1 MSSRWKKVW
10 ADFWHNK
17 SRAILT
23 ILTIGV
29 GVFTVGFSSN
39 LRYYMN
45 ESMDSDFLSS
55 SPSEATVYASP
66 MDEESVKIARMVPG
80 VDGVE
85 GRRTTSAK
93 IIRIAEDDV
102 IIQFTAIENPYD
114 LTVNT
119 LKPALNETS
128 IPPLGEREVLLD
140 SSAAS
145 LGYQP
150 GDLITVELDDG
161 KLRELRLA
169 GYLHSATILPYGQG
183 STVTAFV
190 TPDTIVWL
198 GGARSFNALA
208 VSVAENQT
216 DTEHVLAVA
225 QSVADRIERSGA
237 TIRSVYVSQPGHHYA
252 YSISQGVFFILDVLG
267 WLTVLL
273 SGILIVNTITA
284 LMSQQKRQIG
294 IMKAIG
300 ARTQQIF
307 GMDVVLILGFGL
319 CSLIISVPLA
329 NKAAQTVSDVM
340 AGWLNFFPA
349 PYRGYPATLIQ
360 QAIVALLVPL
370 LAAVLPIYNS
380 VRVTVR
386 ETLSEYGIGAKTK
399 PKKTSVSEGALLIPR
414 PMRLS
419 LRNAFRRKVRLAL
432 TLFTLILAGA
442 LFIGVYNLWASFA
455 QVIDDFQGYYQSD
468 VNVNFGRGYRFDKV
482 SEMALNIPGVS
493 SVEGWLEFYPATLI
507 PEETDDVGQEIQF
520 FAPPSTSTLIDPI
533 VTAGRWLQPGD
544 ENAVV
549 VGNHLLNMF
558 PDLKVGDTLTIKIN
572 EKETQWHIIGFYS
585 LPAPSD
591 VPYLYVNYEYISRL
605 IGQPGMVYSLRVI
618 TDQHDAT
625 TQENINAQLL
635 ATFEAHGVQ
644 VSRTRTGTDEIQ
656 DATAFTNVFVY
667 FILGMAVLI
676 AIVGGLGLMGTMSI
690 NVLERTREIGV
701 MRAIGASSW
710 AIQSIVISEGVVIG
724 LVSWIISIALAIP
737 LTNVLT
743 FGVGM
748 AIFSVNLPAVYSLS
762 GMIVWL
768 FGMLLLA
775 AIASSLP
782 AARASR
788 LTVRDT
794 LAYE

>member
-10 ADFWHNK
+10 ADFWSNK
-17 SRAILT
+17 TRSILT

-39 LRYYMN
+39 LRFYMN

-66 MDEESVKIARMVPG
+66 MNEDSVKIAREVAG
-80 VDGVE
+80 VDAVE
-85 GRRTTSAK
+85 GRSMTGAK
-93 IIRIAEDDV
+93 LIRPGEDDV
-102 IIQFTAIENPYD
+102 SIRFTAIENPYD

-119 LKPALNETS
+119 LKPVLNEDS
-128 IPPLGEREVLLD
+128 IPPLGDKEVLLD
-140 SSAAS
+140 SSAAP
-145 LGYQP
+145 LGYEP
-150 GDLITVELDDG
+150 GDLITMELDDG

-169 GYLHSATILPYGQG
+169 GYLHSATSIPLNQGQ
-183 STVTAFV
+183 TATAFV

-198 GGARSFNALA
+198 GGTRNFNALE

-216 DTEHVLAVA
+216 DTKHVTAVA
-225 QSVADRIERSGA
+225 QAVADRIERSGA
-237 TIRSVYVSQPGHHYA
+237 TVSSVYVYQPGHHYA
-252 YSISQGVFFILDVLG
+252 YTISQGVFFILDVLG

-284 LMSQQKRQIG
+284 LMSQQTRQIG

-307 GMDVVLILGFGL
+307 GMDVVLILGFGM
-319 CSLIISVPLA
+319 CSLAISVPLA

-349 PYRGYPATLIQ
+349 TYRGYPAALIQ
-360 QAIVALLVPL
+360 QAIVALIVPL

-380 VRVTVR
+380 VRMTVR
-386 ETLSEYGIGAKTK
+386 ETLSEYGIGGKTK
-399 PKKTSVSEGALLIPR
+399 PKKASVSKGTLLIPR

-419 LRNAFRRKVRLAL
+419 LRNAFRRKMRLAL

-455 QVIDDFQGYYQSD
+455 KGIIDIQGYMLADINTSF
-468 VNVNFGRGYRFDKV
+468 NRAYRFDKV

-493 SVEGWLEFYPATLI
+493 GVEGWLELPGTLV
-507 PEETDDVGQEIQF
+507 PEGTDEAGRQIQF
-520 FAPPSTSTLIDPI
+520 VAPPSTSTLIDPI

-549 VGNHLLNMF
+549 IGNHLLNMF

-585 LPAPSD
+585 LPINLD

-605 IGQPGMVYSLRVI
+605 VGQPGMVYALRVI

-635 ATFEAHGVQ
+635 ATLEANGIQ
-644 VSRTRTGTDEIQ
+644 VSDTQTGADFIQ
-656 DATAFTNVFVY
+656 EATAFTNVFVY

-710 AIQSIVISEGVVIG
+710 AIQNIVISEGVVIG
-724 LVSWIISIALAIP
+724 LVSWIISLALAIP
-737 LTNVLT
+737 LTHVLT

-748 AIFSVNLPAVYSLS
+748 AIFTAPLPVVYSLS
-762 GMIVWL
+762 GMFVWL
-768 FGMLLLA
+768 FGTLLLA

-782 AARASR
+782 ASRASR

>member
-10 ADFWHNK
+10 ADFWSNK
-17 SRAILT
+17 TRSILT
-23 ILTIGV
+23 VLTIGV

-66 MDEESVKIARMVPG
+66 MDDDSVKIAREVAG
-80 VDGVE
+80 VDAVE
-85 GRRTTSAK
+85 GRSTTSAK
-93 IIRIAEDDV
+93 IIRPGEDDV

-119 LKPALNETS
+119 LKPAQNETG
-128 IPPLGEREVLLD
+128 IPPLGEKEVLLD

-150 GDLITVELDDG
+150 GDLISVELDDG
-161 KLRELRLA
+161 KQRELRLA
-169 GYLHSATILPYGQG
+169 GYLHSATSVPLNQG
-183 STVTAFV
+183 FTVTAFV

-198 GGARSFNALA
+198 GGSRNFNALA
-208 VSVAENQT
+208 VSVAEDPT
-216 DTEHVLAVA
+216 DVEHVTAVA
-225 QSVADRIERSGA
+225 QAVADRIERSGA
-237 TIRSVYVSQPGHHYA
+237 TISSVYVYQPGHHYA
-252 YSISQGVFFILDVLG
+252 YSMSQGVFFILDVLG

-284 LMSQQKRQIG
+284 LMSQQTRQIG

-319 CSLIISVPLA
+319 CSLAISVPLA

-340 AGWLNFFPA
+340 SGWLNFFPA
-349 PYRGYPATLIQ
+349 PYPGYPVTLIQ
-360 QAIVALLVPL
+360 QAIVALIVPL

-380 VRVTVR
+380 VRMTVR
-386 ETLSEYGIGAKTK
+386 ETLSEYGLGGKTK
-399 PKKTSVSEGALLIPR
+399 PKKASVNKGTLLIPR

-419 LRNAFRRKVRLAL
+419 LRNAFRRKARLAL

-442 LFIGVYNLWASFA
+442 LFIGVFNLWASFA
-455 QVIDDFQGYYQSD
+455 QVIDDLQGYITAD
-468 VNVNFGRGYRFDKV
+468 INVYFNRAYRLDKV

-493 SVEGWLEFYPATLI
+493 SVEGWLEYSGILVPD
-507 PEETDDVGQEIQF
+507 ETDEAGQQIQF
-520 FAPPSTSTLIDPI
+520 VAPPSTSTLIDPI
-533 VTAGRWLQPGD
+533 ITAGRWLQPGD

-549 VGNHLLNMF
+549 IGNHLLNMF
-558 PDLKVGDTLTIKIN
+558 PDLKVGDTLTIKVN

-585 LPAPSD
+585 FPAPSEIPD
-591 VPYLYVNYEYISRL
+591 LYVNYEYISRL
-605 IGQPGMVYSLRVI
+605 VGQPGMVYALRVI
-618 TDQHDAT
+618 TDRHDAI
-625 TQENINAQLL
+625 TQENVNAQLL
-635 ATFEAHGVQ
+635 GTFEAHGVQ
-644 VSRTRTGTDEIQ
+644 VSNSELGVDFIQ
-656 DATAFTNVFVY
+656 NSIAFTNVFVY

-724 LVSWIISIALAIP
+724 LVSWIISLALAVP

-768 FGMLLLA
+768 FGTLLLA

-782 AARASR
+782 AGRASR

>member
-10 ADFWHNK
+10 ADFWSNK
-17 SRAILT
+17 TRSILT
-23 ILTIGV
+23 VLTIGV

-66 MDEESVKIARMVPG
+66 MNEDSVKIALEVPG
-80 VDGVE
+80 VDAVE
-85 GRRTTSAK
+85 GRSTSSAK
-93 IIRIAEDDV
+93 IIRPAEDDV

-119 LKPALNETS
+119 LKPVLNETN
-128 IPPLGEREVLLD
+128 IPPLGEKQVLLD

-150 GDLITVELDDG
+150 GDLITVELNDG

-169 GYLHSATILPYGQG
+169 GYLHSATSIPLNQG
-183 STVTAFV
+183 STVTAYV

-198 GGARSFNALA
+198 GGARNFNALA
-208 VSVAENQT
+208 VSVAENPT
-216 DTEHVLAVA
+216 DPEHVTAVA
-225 QSVADRIERSGA
+225 QAVADRIERTGA
-237 TIRSVYVSQPGHHYA
+237 TVGSVYVSQPGHHYA

-284 LMSQQKRQIG
+284 LMSQQTRQIG

-300 ARTQQIF
+300 ARTQQTF
-307 GMDVVLILGFGL
+307 GMYVVLILGFGL
-319 CSLIISVPLA
+319 CSLFISVPLA
-329 NKAAQTVSDVM
+329 NKAAQTVSDAM
-340 AGWLNFFPA
+340 AGYLNFFPA
-349 PYRGYPATLIQ
+349 TYRGYPVAYIQ
-360 QAIVALLVPL
+360 QAIVALIVPL

-380 VRVTVR
+380 VRITVR
-386 ETLSEYGIGAKTK
+386 ETLSEYGIGGTTK
-399 PKKTSVSEGALLIPR
+399 RGKTSVSKSTLLIPR

-455 QVIDDFQGYYQSD
+455 QDIDDVQGYMLADINAS
-468 VNVNFGRGYRFDKV
+468 FSRAYRFDKV

-493 SVEGWLEFYPATLI
+493 GVEGWLELPGILI
-507 PEETDDVGQEIQF
+507 PEGTDGAGKQIEFI
-520 FAPPSTSTLIDPI
+520 APPSTSTLIDPI

-549 VGNHLLNMF
+549 IGNHLLNMF
-558 PDLKVGDTLTIKIN
+558 PDLKVGDTLMIKVN

-585 LPAPSD
+585 APIPLD
-591 VPYLYVNYEYISRL
+591 TPYLYVNYEYISRMV
-605 IGQPGMVYSLRVI
+605 GQPGMVYALRVI
-618 TDQHDAT
+618 TDRHDAI
-625 TQENINAQLL
+625 TQKNVNAQLL
-635 ATFEAHGVQ
+635 GTFKSHGVQ
-644 VSRTRTGTDEIQ
+644 VSNTQTGADYVQ
-656 DATAFTNVFVY
+656 NATAFTDVFVY
-667 FILGMAVLI
+667 FIMGMAVLI

-701 MRAIGASSW
+701 MRAIGASTW

-724 LVSWIISIALAIP
+724 LVSWTISVVLAIP

-748 AIFSVNLPAVYSLS
+748 AIFSAPLPIVYSVS
-762 GMIVWL
+762 GITVWL
-768 FGMLLLA
+768 FGTLLLA

-782 AARASR
+782 ASRASR

>member
-10 ADFWHNK
+10 ADFWSNK
-17 SRAILT
+17 SRSMLT

-39 LRYYMN
+39 LRFYMN
-45 ESMDSDFLSS
+45 ESMESDFLSA

-66 MDEESVKIARMVPG
+66 MDADSVKIAREVAG
-80 VDGVE
+80 VDAVE
-85 GRRTTSAK
+85 GRSTSSAK
-93 IIRIAEDDV
+93 IIRPAEDDV

-119 LKPALNETS
+119 LKPAQNETS
-128 IPPLGEREVLLD
+128 IPPLGEKEVLLD

-145 LGYQP
+145 LGYEP

-169 GYLHSATILPYGQG
+169 GYLHSATSIPLNQG

-190 TPDTIVWL
+190 RPDTIVWL
-198 GGARSFNALA
+198 GGSRNFNALA
-208 VSVAENQT
+208 VSVAENTT
-216 DTEHVLAVA
+216 DAEHVTAVA
-225 QSVADRIERSGA
+225 QAVADRMERSGA
-237 TIRSVYVSQPGHHYA
+237 TVNSVYVFRPGHHYA
-252 YSISQGVFFILDVLG
+252 YSILQGVFSILDVLG

-284 LMSQQKRQIG
+284 LMSQQTRQIG

-307 GMDVVLILGFGL
+307 GMNVVLILGFGL
-319 CSLIISVPLA
+319 CSLAISVPLA
-329 NKAAQTVSDVM
+329 NKAAQIVSDAM
-340 AGWLNFFPA
+340 ARWLNFFPA
-349 PYRGYPATLIQ
+349 TYPGYPATLIQ

-380 VRVTVR
+380 VRMTVR
-386 ETLSEYGIGAKTK
+386 ETLSEYGLGGKTK
-399 PKKTSVSEGALLIPR
+399 PKKTSVSKNTLLISR

-419 LRNAFRRKVRLAL
+419 LRNAFRRKARLVL
-432 TLFTLILAGA
+432 TLFTLVLAGA
-442 LFIGVYNLWASFA
+442 LFIGVFNLWASFA
-455 QVIDDFQGYYQSD
+455 QVIDDVKGYYLAD
-468 VNVNFGRGYRFDKV
+468 VNVSFSRAYRLDKV
-482 SEMALNIPGVS
+482 SEMALKVPGVS
-493 SVEGWLEFYPATLI
+493 GVEGWLEYPGILI
-507 PEETDDVGQEIQF
+507 PEGIDGAGRDIQF
-520 FAPPSTSTLIDPI
+520 VAPPSTSTLIDPI
-533 VTAGRWLQPGD
+533 ITAGRWLQPGD

-549 VGNHLLNMF
+549 IGNQLLNMF
-558 PDLKVGDTLTIKIN
+558 PDLKIGDTLTIKVN
-572 EKETQWHIIGFYS
+572 EKETQWKIVGFYTI
-585 LPAPSD
+585 AGNFN
-591 VPYLYVNYEYISRL
+591 VPLLYVNYEYLTRVA
-605 IGQPGMVYSLRVI
+605 GMPGMVFALRVI
-618 TDQHDAT
+618 TDQHDVI
-625 TQENINAQLL
+625 TQENVKTQLL
-635 ATFEAHGVQ
+635 GILESNGVQ
-644 VSRTRTGTDEIQ
+644 VSDTLTGADFIQ
-656 DATAFTNVFVY
+656 NSTEQTNVLVY

-710 AIQSIVISEGVVIG
+710 AIQSIVISEGMVIG
-724 LVSWIISIALAIP
+724 LVSWIISLALAIP

-748 AIFSVNLPAVYSLS
+748 AVFSTHLPAVYSLS

-768 FGMLLLA
+768 FGTLLLA

>member
-10 ADFWHNK
+10 ADFWGNK

-39 LRYYMN
+39 LRFYMN
-45 ESMDSDFLSS
+45 ESMESDFLSS

-66 MDEESVKIARMVPG
+66 MDDDSVKIAREVPG
-80 VDGVE
+80 VDAVE
-85 GRRTTSAK
+85 GRSTTGAK
-93 IIRIAEDDV
+93 VIRPGEDDV
-102 IIQFTAIENPYD
+102 SIRFTAIENPYG

-119 LKPALNETS
+119 LKPVLNEDS
-128 IPPLGEREVLLD
+128 IPPLGDKEVLLD

-145 LGYQP
+145 LGYEP

-169 GYLHSATILPYGQG
+169 GYLHSATSVPLNQGQ
-183 STVTAFV
+183 TATAFV

-198 GGARSFNALA
+198 GGSRNFNALE
-208 VSVAENQT
+208 VSVAENPT
-216 DTEHVLAVA
+216 DAEHVTAVA
-225 QSVADRIERSGA
+225 QAVADRMERSGA
-237 TIRSVYVSQPGHHYA
+237 TVDSVYVYQPGHHYA
-252 YSISQGVFFILDVLG
+252 YSISQGVFFILDVMG

-284 LMSQQKRQIG
+284 LMSQQTRQIG

-319 CSLIISVPLA
+319 CSLAISVPLA
-329 NKAAQTVSDVM
+329 NRAAQTVSDIM

-349 PYRGYPATLIQ
+349 TYRGYPAALIQ
-360 QAIVALLVPL
+360 QAIVALIVPL

-380 VRVTVR
+380 VRMTVR
-386 ETLSEYGIGAKTK
+386 ETLSEYGIGGKTK
-399 PKKTSVSEGALLIPR
+399 PKKTSVSKSTLLIPR
-414 PMRLS
+414 PVRLS
-419 LRNAFRRKVRLAL
+419 LRNAFRRKARLAL

-455 QVIDDFQGYYQSD
+455 QGILDIQGYMLADITTSF
-468 VNVNFGRGYRFDKV
+468 NRAYRFDKV

-493 SVEGWLEFYPATLI
+493 SVEGWLEYPGTLM
-507 PEETDDVGQEIQF
+507 PEGTDEAGWQIQF
-520 FAPPSTSTLIDPI
+520 VAPPSTSTLIDPI
-533 VTAGRWLQPGD
+533 LTAGRWLQPGD

-549 VGNHLLNMF
+549 IGNHLLNMF
-558 PDLKVGDTLTIKIN
+558 PDLKIGDTLTIKVN

-585 LPAPSD
+585 LPLNLDTPW
-591 VPYLYVNYEYISRL
+591 LYVNYEYISRL
-605 IGQPGMVYSLRVI
+605 VGQPGMVYALRVI
-618 TDQHDAT
+618 TDQHDAI
-625 TQENINAQLL
+625 TQENVNVQLL
-635 ATFEAHGVQ
+635 ATLESNGIQ
-644 VSRTRTGTDEIQ
+644 VSNTQTGADFIR
-656 DATAFTNVFVY
+656 DGTAFTNVFVY
-667 FILGMAVLI
+667 FIMGMAVLI

-710 AIQSIVISEGVVIG
+710 AIQSIVISEGAVIG
-724 LVSWIISIALAIP
+724 LVSWIISLALAIP

-748 AIFSVNLPAVYSLS
+748 AVFTAPLPAVYSLS

-768 FGMLLLA
+768 FGTLLLA